1 MFRHFRRCVGKP
13 RVHTE
18 EKEKFTAENKRNL
31 TENKRNLKQKTI
43 DSWQTTTRNT
53 IFKW

>member
-31 TENKRNLKQKTI
+31 HGMANLWPSAELSISKNDKVY
-43 DSWQTTTRNT
+43 
-53 IFKW
+53 KA